1 MLFNAVDNFMNF
13 LMNKIFDDSAFAD
26 MWTDEEEYIQDIVLG
41 GGSDDTPSYLYNNH
55 IYIKTEQGRI

>member
-26 MWTDEEEYIQDIVLG
+26 MWTDEEEYI
-41 GGSDDTPSYLYNNH
+41 
-55 IYIKTEQGRI
+55 